1 MSAISWNSS
10 STSATVRPRS
20 AASCA
25 GSSSSRS
32 IVACRS
38 SPRSVTAKRNA
49 TLPVSGSTVI
59 VGLTRRSAKIFRR
72 SLARSSGVATS
83 SWIARAS
90 FSASLAGVGV
100 VIRSTL
106 ATSTFSRTSSCDA
119 RQTSEVLP

>member
-1 MSAISWNSS
+1 M
-10 STSATVRPRS
+10 
-20 AASCA
+20 
-25 GSSSSRS
+25 
-32 IVACRS
+32 ACRS
-38 SPRSVTAKRNA
+38 SPRSVTPKRNA

-59 VGLTRRSAKIFRR
+59 VGETRRSEKIRRR
-72 SLARSSGVATS
+72 SLARSSGEATS

-90 FSASLAGVGV
+90 FSASLAGDGV